1 MQALLRADPGCL
13 PALLL
18 AGELLDT
25 RREPAAALEC
35 YERACGAA
43 PESAAAWTAR
53 ALQLRALERAAEALP
68 AAEQACRLAALP
80 PNRGQAAP
88 AHLALLL
95 CLRDLRRYR
104 EALAAAERGLA
115 LTPDAVLAEWADTLQ
130 QEWAQAERERC

>member
-1 MQALLRADPGCL
+1 MQALLRADPACL

-25 RREPAAALEC
+25 RRQPERALEC
-35 YERACGAA
+35 YERACRAA
-43 PESAAAWTAR
+43 PESAAAWGAR
-53 ALQLRALERAAEALP
+53 ALELRTLERPAEALA
-68 AAEQACRLAALP
+68 AAEQACRLVTQAR
-80 PNRGQAAP
+80 NRDQAAP

-130 QEWAQAERERC
+130 HEWALAERERC